1 MSAQAMNTPVAAP
14 RRTAPRR
21 SGARRERRHLRVVH
35 DGPRSHPLVFFLLYL
50 VIGVTAVVG
59 AVTLNALAAEDAVL
73 LSQLDADVA
82 DAQREYGSLVAQVAK
97 LEDPE
102 RIRLLAV
109 QMGMQPTEQRYV
121 VPSQAL
127 PDDHL
132 EAATQDPLKPVL
144 TAQR

>member
-1 MSAQAMNTPVAAP
+1 MSAQTTTAAP
-14 RRTAPRR
+14 ATRRRA
-21 SGARRERRHLRVVH
+21 GARRERRHLRVVH

-50 VIGVTAVVG
+50 VIGVTAVGG

-82 DAQREYGSLVAQVAK
+82 EAQREYGTLVADVAR

-102 RIRLLAV
+102 RIRQVAEQL
-109 QMGMQPTEQRYV
+109 GMEPTQPRYL
-121 VPSQAL
+121 VPSQSL

-132 EAATQDPLKPVL
+132 EASTQDPLKPVL